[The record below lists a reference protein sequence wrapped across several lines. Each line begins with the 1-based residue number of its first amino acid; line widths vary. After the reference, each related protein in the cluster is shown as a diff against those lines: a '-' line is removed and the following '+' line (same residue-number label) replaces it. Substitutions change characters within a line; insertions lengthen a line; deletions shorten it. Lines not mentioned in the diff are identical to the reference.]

1 MLKNSN
7 ECWGLVVSSKKGEQE
22 KVKWRRI
29 KGSIEGET
37 CKLEIGKKR
46 KIFEDGKWKNEDN
59 SVTLNR

>member
-1 MLKNSN
+1 M
-7 ECWGLVVSSKKGEQE
+7 SSKKGEQE